1 MLTKIPKDMKDTII
15 TIIASLV
22 DTFGFRGDEF
32 YTTHDDWALS
42 ALICR
47 KIVPPYKFRLMDIL
61 AADFKIGENRVA
73 VITKEGLVVDNEET
87 DDVMF
92 LPYDYLSTKVLERV
106 VRFITL
112 TTDGITPTE

>member
-1 MLTKIPKDMKDTII
+1 MLTKIPKYMKDTII
-15 TIIASLV
+15 AIIASLI
-22 DTFGFRGDEF
+22 DTLGFRGEEF

-47 KIVPPYKFRLMDIL
+47 KRVPPYKFHLMDNL

-87 DDVMF
+87 DDIVF
-92 LPYDYLSTKVLERV
+92 LPYDCLSTKVLERV

-112 TTDGITPTE
+112 TTDTTTPTE